1 MSPSDLDSTDS
12 ITNEGNSQTRPFK
25 SLQRALIE
33 AARFSYQIGN
43 NNDLVEKTTILLM
56 PGEHLV
62 DNRPGYGIKNNSGT
76 PEALTPAGLPVDAAI
91 FDLTLDSNFD
101 LNQSDNILYKYNS
114 VHGGVIVPRGTS
126 IVGLDLR
133 KTKIR
138 PKYVPNPTDNTPDSA
153 IFRITGGCYFWQF
166 SIFDGNPNN
175 EVYIN
180 SSNTEIPKFSHHK
193 LTVFEYADGVN
204 KYNRTDIDDLNM
216 YYYKLSVAYD
226 AASTRNIQN
235 KFPNSTQGFAARR
248 PEYEIVGAFA
258 ADPISITSAV
268 AGDGIYADN
277 EITITTLTDHNLDV
291 GTPIKINGVTPA
303 EYNVSATVT
312 TIGGPSGVDPKVF
325 TYMVADSKGLR
336 TPASNVTGSTVTIE
350 TDTVGGA
357 SPYIF
362 NCSLRSVYGMN
373 GMKADGNK
381 ATGFKS
387 MVVAQFTGV
396 SLQKD
401 DRAFVKYNKTNRSYE
416 GINIAPSY
424 SPLLAGQSS
433 STNPSRVYHLDS
445 GAIYRDGWETTHVSI
460 TNDAILQIVSVFAI
474 GYNKHFY
481 ADTGGDAS
489 ITNSNSNFGQFALIS
504 EGFKKE
510 AFEKDDTSYLTH
522 IITPKAIAS
531 SEEDLDWLRI
541 DTTTLDTTYT
551 NQNQYK
557 DKLYLY
563 GFTSEDIKPPAIT
576 QGYRIG
582 AKKNDVLYLNQ
593 NGTVFEATI
602 TMLDNV
608 DLGHT
613 TSSVKEYPIYS
624 PSSNV
629 FSIENGIH
637 KLSTGEKVIVR
648 SLDGDLPENVM
659 EDTVY
664 YVIRIDS
671 TKFKLASTES
681 NAELG
686 ESLTVYGG
694 TNLKILSRVTDKN
707 SGDIGHPIQWDGY
720 DASTNPNGKD
730 KWYICINGIAG
741 GQPASTLYTKVAAMK
756 TAWDGDNTQ
765 PAKTEPT
772 YLKRKSDDRI
782 LDDKIYKLRLSIP
795 GETNLAK
802 NPENG
807 FVIQES
813 SRTGNR
819 TISDFTKSDD
829 LIRNDYN
836 YARNLRY
843 ISSASYNGSNQTV
856 VINADRPHNLNVGDT
871 IVIKSIKTANNPN
884 GLDNNDYNGTFKV
897 SSVPDNMSFTYLPG
911 TALTEPVTNNFS
923 GNVNILDLVLPRFER
938 IDMQSNVY
946 LYRSEIFSDYNKEDN
961 SDGVYYGYPLN
972 AKNTLPSDG
981 QGFPSLKYSQ
991 NVVNLYPQLDRDNID
1006 DNPKSSKSFALRAPL
1021 GEVAT
1026 NYPDRSITRETVDNV
1041 NTNLGI
1047 GLTISNVVNGTD
1059 VSTITFGRDHNLRGL
1074 QSAQVSNNSGFTNGV
1089 YYNVKIFTNVGLSN
1103 WNGTLANVTVESNS
1117 ITSFTITNPG
1127 SGWLDTDDHGY
1138 FDTSVIGAGAGKLSA
1153 TVGGSNLTDANLGTY
1168 ENLTVQFTGS
1178 NTTDD
1183 SYFRLSTVTGT
1194 KQIGI
1199 ITATG
1204 DTRPTPDQYAFIVGP
1219 SIQAN
1224 CNFITDDS
1232 VEKAVFTTTNS
1243 IPHGLVAGNKIQ
1255 FNDSN
1260 NINGGEL
1267 VIEKLGGTG
1276 GGNITTKF
1284 ITKTRP
1290 TLSGSQ
1296 PISGWVLKH
1305 GLSSN
1310 NAVSEKGDENLSV
1323 RGVELFNNEVGIG
1336 TVGTVGS
1343 DDTVEVTLLNNK
1355 VGISERFP
1363 YGSYAQIGSEIVRI
1377 KSSTLVG
1384 TNLNHLKVL
1393 RGVLGTQ
1400 KQSHTGGLLIKKIKP
1415 IPVEF
1420 HRPSIL
1426 RASGHTFEY
1435 LGYGPGNYSTA
1446 LPQVQIRTLTEKE
1459 EFLSQSQ
1466 ERSCGAVA
1474 YTGMNNKGD
1483 FYIGNQK
1490 KSALTGEEITFDTP
1504 IPSVAGQ
1511 DPARL
1516 SVVFDEVIIKERL
1529 VVEGSKSKTSLTQFD
1544 GPVTFNKDINFN
1556 DDVRIKS
1563 STQSEGS
1570 GTGALTVVGGVGIGK
1585 DLNVNG
1591 NINVVANSKAT
1602 FGDYLEIYHND
1613 TNHHSY
1619 IRHTHASG
1627 HLKLQSGNVAVETLT
1642 GDNIAVFN
1650 TAGAAELHWRG
1661 TPVDGGSA
1669 GKKLETTEKGVT
1681 IYDECHAVSF
1691 HGDGSNL
1698 DGAGADLSAAS
1709 GTQRVVVTSLT
1720 TGTMSSAATDAN
1732 LTFNATT
1739 NTLTADKF
1747 TTETGSADANFA
1759 SITSEGGLELV
1770 RANETSTAGGP
1781 YIDFKKFKMVLS
1793 DIDMDARIEMG
1804 INSTSDWGSLI
1815 FKVINDVSNLPN
1827 SVGVGNLVT
1836 RLEVKPK
1843 NGTTYAGGVK
1853 VTGDL
1858 EVTGDITALTSDI
1871 RLKDE
1876 ISPIT
1881 KALEKVKSISGF
1893 TYKHN
1898 ETAKVE
1904 CDIDTGDQRFAGVSA
1919 QEIQEVLPEA
1929 VKPAP
1934 SNHEYLTV
1942 QYEKLV
1948 PLLIEAVKELSAKVD
1963 ALEKQI
1969 NN

>member
-1 MSPSDLDSTDS
+1 MPLNKLDNFLKNVEGRILYVSPSDLDSTDS

-25 SLQRALIE
+25 TLQRALIE

-62 DNRPGYGIKNNSGT
+62 DNRPGYGIKNDGGT
-76 PEALTPAGLPVDAAI
+76 PKALTPAGGDTDAAI

-114 VHGGVIVPRGTS
+114 IHGGVIVPRGTS

-166 SIFDGNPNN
+166 SIFDGNQNS

-180 SSNTEIPKFSHHK
+180 SSDTERPTFSHHK

-204 KYNRTDIDDLNM
+204 KYDRTGIDDLNM

-235 KFPNSTQGFAARR
+235 KFPTSTDGFAARR

-258 ADPISITSAV
+258 ADPISIKTAT
-268 AGDGIYADN
+268 AGDGVYATN
-277 EITITTLTDHNLDV
+277 TVTVETLTDHKLDV
-291 GTPIKINGVTPA
+291 GTPIKIDGVNPP
-303 EYNVSATVT
+303 EYNVSAVVT
-312 TIGGPSGVDPKVF
+312 TIDLEDPKKF
-325 TYMVADSKGLR
+325 TYTLAESKGLR
-336 TPASNVTGSTVTIE
+336 TPASNVTGATVTIE
-350 TDTVGGA
+350 TDTVDGA

-424 SPLLAGQSS
+424 SPLLASQSS

-445 GAIYRDGWETTHVSI
+445 GAIYRSGWETTHVSI
-460 TNDAILQIVSVFAI
+460 VNDAILQIVSVFAI

-489 ITNSNSNFGQFALIS
+489 ITNSNSNFGQFALTS

-522 IITPKAIAS
+522 IITPKAITS
-531 SEEDLDWLRI
+531 SEENLDWLRI
-541 DTTTLDTTYT
+541 DTTTLDETL
-551 NQNQYK
+551 K

-563 GFTSEDIKPPAIT
+563 GFTNEDIKPPSIT
-576 QGYRIG
+576 QGFRIG
-582 AKKNDVLYLNQ
+582 AKKNDVLALNQ
-593 NGTVFEATI
+593 DGLHEATI
-602 TMLDNV
+602 TMLDEGN
-608 DLGHT
+608 GHT
-613 TSSVKEYPIYS
+613 TSSVKEYAINT
-624 PSSNV
+624 PSSDV
-629 FSIENGIH
+629 FSIVTGTH
-637 KLSTGEKVIVR
+637 TLSTGEKVIVR
-648 SLDGDLPENVM
+648 SLDGDLPENIM
-659 EDTVY
+659 EDVVY
-664 YVIRIDS
+664 YVIRVDS
-671 TKFKLASTES
+671 TKFKLASTKS
-681 NAELG
+681 NSELG
-686 ESLTVYGG
+686 DVLTVYGG
-694 TNLKILSRVTDKN
+694 SNLRILSRVTDKD
-707 SGDIGHPIQWDGY
+707 SGDVGHPIQWD
-720 DASTNPNGKD
+720 STAN
-730 KWYICINGIAG
+730 KWYICVNPDSA
-741 GQPASTLYTKVAAMK
+741 LYIKVLAMK
-756 TAWDGDNTQ
+756 SAGTAE
-765 PAKTEPT
+765 KTEPT
-772 YLKRKSDDRI
+772 YVKRKSDDRI

-807 FVIQES
+807 FIMQES
-813 SRTGNR
+813 SRTGYR
-819 TISDFTKSDD
+819 TTGDFTKTDD
-829 LIRNDYN
+829 LTKNDYN

-843 ISSASYNGSNQTV
+843 IRGASYNGSNQTATIDV
-856 VINADRPHNLNVGDT
+856 DRPHNLNVGDT
-871 IVIKSIKTANNPN
+871 IVIKSIKSANNTTGIGN
-884 GLDNNDYNGTFKV
+884 SDYNGTFKV
-897 SSVPDNMSFTYLPG
+897 SSVPDNMTFTYVPG
-911 TALTEPVTNNFS
+911 RALSPTGTNNFS
-923 GNVNILDLVLPRFER
+923 GNVTADLTLPRFER

-946 LYRSEIFSDYNKEDN
+946 LYRNEIFSNYNKEDT
-961 SDGVYYGYPLN
+961 SDGVYHAYPLN
-972 AKNTLPSDG
+972 ANNSLSYDE
-981 QGFPSLKYSQ
+981 QGFPNLKYSQ
-991 NVVNLYPQLDRDNID
+991 NVVNLYPQLDRDNVN

-1026 NYPDRSITRETVDNV
+1026 NYPDRSITRETIDNI
-1041 NTNLGI
+1041 NINLGV
-1047 GLTISNVVNGTD
+1047 GLNISGITHGVD
-1059 VSTITFGRDHNLRGL
+1059 ISTVTFERDHNLRGL
-1074 QSAQVSNNSGFTNGV
+1074 QSAQVSDNSGFTNGV
-1089 YYNVKIFTNVGLSN
+1089 YYNVKIFTNSGLSN
-1103 WNGTLANVTVESNS
+1103 WKGTLANVTVESNA

-1138 FDTSVIGAGAGKLSA
+1138 FDTSVIGAGNGKLS
-1153 TVGGSNLTDANLGTY
+1153 TNTGGDALTNANLGTY

-1183 SYFRLSTVTGT
+1183 SYFRLSTVPGT
-1194 KQIGI
+1194 NQIGI

-1204 DTRPTPDQYAFIVGP
+1204 DARPTTDQYAFIVGP
-1219 SIQAN
+1219 SIMSDA
-1224 CNFITDDS
+1224 D
-1232 VEKAVFTTTNS
+1232 VFVNDIGNIKFVTKNN
-1243 IPHGLVAGNKIQ
+1243 IPHGLVKGNRFR
-1255 FNDSN
+1255 FNQNNNVNVGTFIVNSVTSSTVFTASN
-1260 NINGGEL
+1260 TINAP
-1267 VIEKLGGTG
+1267 V
-1276 GGNITTKF
+1276 GNVA
-1284 ITKTRP
+1284 
-1290 TLSGSQ
+1290 LSGW
-1296 PISGWVLKH
+1296 ILKH
-1305 GLSSN
+1305 GLSANDS
-1310 NAVSEKGDENLSV
+1310 VSEKGDENLSV
-1323 RGVELFNNEVGIG
+1323 RGVELFDNEVGIG
-1336 TVGTVGS
+1336 TTGMVGT
-1343 DDTVEVTLLNNK
+1343 DDTIEVTLLNNK
-1355 VGISERFP
+1355 VGISERFG
-1363 YGSYAQIGSEIVRI
+1363 YGSYAQIGDEIVRI

-1384 TNLNHLKVL
+1384 GNLNKLKVL

-1400 KQSHTGGLLIKKIKP
+1400 KQNHPDGSLFKKIKP
-1415 IPVEF
+1415 LPVEF

-1446 LPQVQIRTLTEKE
+1446 LPQVQIKTLTEKE

-1466 ERSCGAVA
+1466 ERSCGAVV

-1490 KSALTGEEITFDTP
+1490 KSSLTGEEVTFDTP
-1504 IPSVAGQ
+1504 IPTVAGE

-1516 SVVFDEVIIKERL
+1516 SVVFDEVTIKERL
-1529 VVEGSKSKTSLTQFD
+1529 VVEGGKSNKSLSQFD

-1556 DDVRIKS
+1556 DDVKIKS
-1563 STQSEGS
+1563 ATQSEAS
-1570 GTGALTVVGGVGIGK
+1570 GNGALTVVGGVGIGK

-1602 FGDYLEIYHND
+1602 FGASTVLNPTGDLEIYHHGS
-1613 TNHHSY
+1613 NHHSY
-1619 IRHTHASG
+1619 IRHTHNSG
-1627 HLKLQSGNVAVETLT
+1627 HLKLQSGNVAVESLS

-1650 TAGAAELHWRG
+1650 TAGASELHWRG

-1681 IYDECHAVSF
+1681 IYDECHATSF
-1691 HGDGSNL
+1691 HG
-1698 DGAGADLSAAS
+1698 S
-1709 GTQRVVVTSLT
+1709 G
-1720 TGTMSSAATDAN
+1720 AN
-1732 LTFNATT
+1732 LVNVPATEITGEPDVTFTDITCRHLNSSGISTST
-1739 NTLTADKF
+1739 KF
-1747 TTETGSADANFA
+1747 TTEAGAADANFA
-1759 SITSEGGLELV
+1759 SITSDGGLELV
-1770 RANETSTAGGP
+1770 RADESQTAGGP
-1781 YIDFKKFKMVLS
+1781 YIDFKKFKLVIN
-1793 DIDMDARIEMG
+1793 DVDMDARIQMG
-1804 INSTSDWGSLI
+1804 INSSSDIGSLL
-1815 FKVINDVSNLPN
+1815 FKVVSDISNIPN
-1827 SVGVGNLVT
+1827 SVGVDNLIT
-1836 RLEVKPK
+1836 RLEIKPT

-1904 CDIDTGDQRFAGVSA
+1904 CDIDTGDKRFAGVSA

-1934 SNHEYLTV
+1934 SNNEYLTV

-1963 ALEKQI
+1963 TLESMAHPKPTGKTQKRNEDRLDALEKQI

>member
-62 DNRPGYGIKNNSGT
+62 DNRPGYGILNNSGVK
-76 PEALTPAGLPVDAAI
+76 ALTPAGAEVDASI

-114 VHGGVIVPRGTS
+114 VHGGVVVPRGTS

-138 PKYVPNPTDNTPDSA
+138 PKYVPNPTDNTPNSS

-166 SIFDGNPNN
+166 SVFDGNQNS

-180 SSNTEIPKFSHHK
+180 SSDTERPTFSHHK

-204 KYNRTDIDDLNM
+204 KYDRTGIDDLNM

-235 KFPNSTQGFAARR
+235 KFPTSPDGFASRR

-258 ADPISITSAV
+258 ADPISIVSAV
-268 AGDGIYADN
+268 AGDGAYATN
-277 EITITTLTDHNLDV
+277 TVTIETLTDHNLDV
-291 GTPIKINGVTPA
+291 GTPIKIDGVNPP
-303 EYNVSATVT
+303 EYNVSAVVT
-312 TIGGPSGVDPKVF
+312 TISETNPRQF
-325 TYMVADSKGLR
+325 TYTLAESKGLK
-336 TPASNVTGSTVTIE
+336 TPASNVTGATVTIE
-350 TDTVGGA
+350 TDTVDGA

-401 DRAFVKYNKTNRSYE
+401 DRAFVKYNKSNREYE
-416 GINIAPSY
+416 GINITSSY
-424 SPLLAGQSS
+424 SPLLASQSS

-445 GAIYRDGWETTHVSI
+445 GAIYRSGWETTHVSI
-460 TNDAILQIVSVFAI
+460 VNDAILQIVSVFAI

-489 ITNSNSNFGQFALIS
+489 ITNSNSNFGQFALIA

-510 AFEKDDTSYLTH
+510 AFEKDDSSYLTH

-531 SEEDLDWLRI
+531 NEEDLDWLRI
-541 DTTTLDTTYT
+541 DVNKLDTVL
-551 NQNQYK
+551 Q
-557 DKLYLY
+557 DKLYLF

-593 NGTVFEATI
+593 DGTLYEATI
-602 TMLDNV
+602 TMLDNI

-613 TSSVKEYPIYS
+613 TSAVKEYAINT
-624 PSSNV
+624 PSSDV
-629 FSIENGIH
+629 FSVASGTH
-637 KLSTGEKVIVR
+637 TLSTGEKVIIR

-664 YVIRIDS
+664 YVIRIDT
-671 TKFKLASTES
+671 TKFKLASTKS
-681 NAELG
+681 NADLG
-686 ESLTVYGG
+686 EVLTVYGG
-694 TNLKILSRVTDKN
+694 SNLRILSRVTDKD
-707 SGDIGHPIQWDGY
+707 SGDVGHPIQWD
-720 DASTNPNGKD
+720 DANSN
-730 KWYICINGIAG
+730 WYICVNGIAG
-741 GQPASTLYTKVAAMK
+741 GQPPSTLYTKVEAMK
-756 TAWDGDNTQ
+756 AAYAGDNTQ
-765 PAKTEPT
+765 PDKTEPT
-772 YLKRKSDDRI
+772 YVKRKSDDRI

-795 GETNLAK
+795 GETSLAK

-807 FVIQES
+807 FIMQES
-813 SRTGNR
+813 SRTGYRIN
-819 TISDFTKSDD
+819 TDFTKTDD
-829 LIRNDYN
+829 LTRTDYD

-843 ISSASYNGSNQTV
+843 IRAASYNSSNQTAS
-856 VINADRPHNLNVGDT
+856 IDADRPHNLNVGDT
-871 IVIKSIKTANNPN
+871 IIIKNIKSANNTTGIGN
-884 GLDNNDYNGTFKV
+884 SDYNGTFTV
-897 SSVPDNMSFTYLPG
+897 NSVPDNMSFTYVPG
-911 TALTEPVTNNFS
+911 RALAATGTNNFS
-923 GNVNILDLVLPRFER
+923 GNVTVGITLPRFER
-938 IDMQSNVY
+938 IDMQSNIY

-961 SDGVYYGYPLN
+961 SDGVYHAYPLN
-972 AKNTLPSDG
+972 ANNSLPDDD
-981 QGFPSLKYSQ
+981 QGFSNLKYSQ
-991 NVVNLYPQLDRDNID
+991 NVVNLYPQLDRDNVD

-1021 GEVAT
+1021 GEIAT
-1026 NYPDRSITRETVDNV
+1026 NYPERSITRETVDKLNI
-1041 NTNLGI
+1041 NLGI

-1059 VSTITFGRDHNLRGL
+1059 ISTITFVRDHNLRGL

-1089 YYNVKIFTNVGLSN
+1089 YYNVKIFTNQALSI
-1103 WNGTLANVTVESNS
+1103 WKGTLANVTVQSNT

-1127 SGWLDTDDHGY
+1127 SGWSDDHGY
-1138 FDTSVIGAGAGKLSA
+1138 FDTSVIGAGTGKLSA
-1153 TVGGSNLTDANLGTY
+1153 TTVGANLTDDNLGTY

-1178 NTTDD
+1178 DTTDD
-1183 SYFRLSTVTGT
+1183 SYFRLSTVPGT

-1224 CNFITDDS
+1224 CNFITDDG
-1232 VEKAVFTTTNS
+1232 VEKAVFTTLNN

-1267 VIEKLGGTG
+1267 IIEKLGGTG

-1296 PISGWVLKH
+1296 PISGWILKH
-1305 GLSSN
+1305 GLSAN
-1310 NAVSEKGDENLSV
+1310 NAVSQKGDENLGV

-1336 TVGTVGS
+1336 TTGTVGS

-1355 VGISERFP
+1355 LGISERFP
-1363 YGSYAQIGSEIVRI
+1363 YGSYMLIDNEIVRI

-1384 TNLNHLKVL
+1384 TNNNKLKVL

-1400 KQSHTGGLLIKKIKP
+1400 KQSHGSDGLLIKKIKP

-1446 LPQVQIRTLTEKE
+1446 LPQVQVKTLTEKE

-1466 ERSCGAVA
+1466 ERSAGAVV

-1490 KSALTGEEITFDTP
+1490 KSSLTGEEVTFDTP
-1504 IPSVAGQ
+1504 IPTVAGE

-1516 SVVFDEVIIKERL
+1516 SVVFDEVTIKERL
-1529 VVEGSKSKTSLTQFD
+1529 VVEGGKSNKSLSQFD

-1563 STQSEGS
+1563 ATESEAS
-1570 GTGALTVVGGVGIGK
+1570 GNGALTVVGGVGVGK
-1585 DLNVNG
+1585 NLNVNG
-1591 NINVVANSKAT
+1591 YSKFTGIST
-1602 FGDYLEIYHND
+1602 F
-1613 TNHHSY
+1613 
-1619 IRHTHASG
+1619 
-1627 HLKLQSGNVAVETLT
+1627 
-1642 GDNIAVFN
+1642 
-1650 TAGAAELHWRG
+1650 
-1661 TPVDGGSA
+1661 SA
-1669 GKKLETTEKGVT
+1669 GLKIPDDIRMYFGNNGDLSIHHKGNDNNSWIRDMGT
-1681 IYDECHAVSF
+1681 GSLYLDTK
-1691 HGDGSNL
+1691 DGSNIRITS
-1698 DGAGADLSAAS
+1698 DGSWADGSMAS
-1709 GTQRVVVTSLT
+1709 FNRQSSVELYYNNAKKFETSGLGVTVY
-1720 TGTMSSAATDAN
+1720 GQIDATEFHGNGAN
-1732 LTFNATT
+1732 LTNVPASGITGSPDATFT
-1739 NTLTADKF
+1739 DITCRHLNSSGVSTCKTF
-1747 TTETGSADANFA
+1747 TTKDSTGDLNWSM
-1759 SITSEGGLELV
+1759 ITGDGGLELV
-1770 RANETSTAGGP
+1770 RSDETETAGGP
-1781 YIDFKKFKMVLS
+1781 YIDFKKFDVTGATGV
-1793 DIDMDARIEMG
+1793 DMDARFQMG
-1804 INSTSDWGSLI
+1804 INSSSDIGSLL
-1815 FKVINDVSNLPN
+1815 FKVINDIGNIPN
-1827 SVGVGNLVT
+1827 TQGVNNLVT

-1843 NGTTYAGGVK
+1843 NGTTYTGGVK
-1853 VTGDL
+1853 VTGAL

-1934 SNHEYLTV
+1934 SNNEYLTV